1 MAFVERRDL
10 ESLEFAETNDFEGM
24 VQVLAFGYKRD
35 IEGMGYM
42 VFALKRGIEGMGQG
56 IEDMGQGIEGVGQG
70 IEDMGQ
76 GIQGMS
82 QGIEGMGY
90 MMAFGERMGLDCFG
104 MSLD

>member
-56 IEDMGQGIEGVGQG
+56 IEGL
-70 IEDMGQ
+70 GQ
-76 GIQGMS
+76 GIQDIGYGIEGKG

>member
-1 MAFVERRDL
+1 M
-10 ESLEFAETNDFEGM
+10 LEFD
-24 VQVLAFGYKRD
+24 YKRD

-56 IEDMGQGIEGVGQG
+56 IE
-70 IEDMGQ
+70 
-76 GIQGMS
+76 
-82 QGIEGMGY
+82 GMGY

>member
-10 ESLEFAETNDFEGM
+10 LSLEFAETKDYEGM
-24 VQVLAFGYKRD
+24 GYMLAFAYKRD
-35 IEGMGYM
+35 IEGTGCM
-42 VFALKRGIEGMGQG
+42 VFSLKRGIEGMGQG
-56 IEDMGQGIEGVGQG
+56 IEGLGQGIEDIGQGIEGKG
-70 IEDMGQ
+70 
-76 GIQGMS
+76 

>member
-10 ESLEFAETNDFEGM
+10 VSLEFAEMKDYEGM
-24 VQVLAFGYKRD
+24 GYLLASAYKRD
-35 IEGMGYM
+35 IEGTGYM
-42 VFALKRGIEGMGQG
+42 VFSLKRGIEGMGQG
-56 IEDMGQGIEGVGQG
+56 IEGLGQGIEDIGQGIEGKG
-70 IEDMGQ
+70 
-76 GIQGMS
+76 